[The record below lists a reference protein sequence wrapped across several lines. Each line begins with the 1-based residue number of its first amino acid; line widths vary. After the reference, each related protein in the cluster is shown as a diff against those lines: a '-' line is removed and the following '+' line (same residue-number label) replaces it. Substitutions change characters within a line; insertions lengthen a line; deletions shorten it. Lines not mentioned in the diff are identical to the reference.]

1 MKTYK
6 VTVDYLKHD
15 GSVFCKATY
24 YIRARSEEEAEAIV
38 HNSMSLRNEP
48 QFRIS
53 EVKEKE

>member
-15 GSVFCKATY
+15 GSVFCKAIY
-24 YIRARSEEEAEAIV
+24 YIRARSEEEAKAIV
-38 HNSMSLRNEP
+38 YNSMSLRNEP